1 MLKILKPPVP
11 PGIADGVVRRRC
23 IGSLCQTRFLFCITQ
38 GRFIASFSNKKSHT
52 RDLPVW
58 LCENNCLS
66 EIVYFF
72 TIRFVVVPD
81 GVVMRTMY
89 VP

>member
-38 GRFIASFSNKKSHT
+38 DGFIAFRPNRKAIQGT
-52 RDLPVW
+52 PVW
-58 LCENNCLS
+58 HCEKNCLS
-66 EIVYFF
+66 EMVYFF